1 MLVPENYLGLE
12 QDEEL
17 LDTRR
22 DDEIIAFIGI
32 PRKWVNPAIK
42 IFSFIF
48 AMYAGFAAAYEFRQ
62 SGPLMGNS
70 KEFFVHIAA
79 FGAGASI
86 MLVAI
91 YNGWDVLMYLTTRF
105 KASLQQRVKKARV
118 EGMAAGKTEG
128 IAENQR
134 AWLAWNNRRLDAEA
148 KGLAFDEPPPNGTNG
163 DAQHRQ

>member
-1 MLVPENYLGLE
+1 MQENYLGLE

-17 LDTRR
+17 SDTRR
-22 DDEIIAFIGI
+22 DNEIIAFIGI

-48 AMYAGFAAAYEFRQ
+48 AIYAGFAAAYEFRQ

-105 KASLQQRVKKARV
+105 KASLQQRVKKAR
-118 EGMAAGKTEG
+118 AEG

>member
-1 MLVPENYLGLE
+1 MQENSLDLK

-48 AMYAGFAAAYEFRQ
+48 AIYAGFAAAYDFRQ

-105 KASLQQRVKKARV
+105 KASLQQRVKKARTA
-118 EGMAAGKTEG
+118 GMAAGKAEG